1 MAPGWVGPA
10 ARQYTR
16 AMSPSERLRVQRP
29 SDILTSVAVR
39 AAAVYGLAFG
49 AVPAA
54 AALGVTVY
62 DMAKRQ
68 GRLRRPAQRPGTFQA
83 QVSTSALTIFTSG
96 QDVFDDMIAAIDGA
110 QETVKLETYIWKD
123 DATGRRFRD
132 AVNRAAQRGVDVWVQ
147 YDGFGNLVV
156 PRSFYRGF
164 HPDVRVFRLPAFAR
178 PYWRGPVRHSGFNHS
193 KILVVDGRV
202 GYVGGYNIGD
212 EYATEWRDT
221 HVKEEGPAV
230 WGLDHS
236 ISQVWNAAHPQEEQM
251 GWITPLSWE
260 PVVTVAA
267 NMPLRLTYPI
277 RTVYLEAIDR
287 AQRRIY
293 ISTPYFIPDR
303 QVLEALEDAA
313 RRGVDVRV
321 MIPKDSNHVVA
332 DWVSRGFY
340 AEMLDAGI
348 TVVLY
353 AAGMIHAKTATIDG
367 EWSTV
372 GTANIDRLSLSFN
385 YETNLSVVDRDFAAR
400 MEEIFAADSAVSEV
414 LTGAR
419 WKDRHGMARVVETLM
434 RPLRPLL

>member
-1 MAPGWVGPA
+1 MNRLGRLRTSVPA
-10 ARQYTR
+10 VPLRAIATR
-16 AMSPSERLRVQRP
+16 AA
-29 SDILTSVAVR
+29 VAYGLCVG
-39 AAAVYGLAFG
+39 AAPVVAAV
-49 AVPAA
+49 
-54 AALGVTVY
+54 GVTAY
-62 DMAKRQ
+62 DVVKRR
-68 GRLRRPAQRPGTFQA
+68 GRRRRPAQRPGTFEA
-83 QVSTSALTIFTSG
+83 TVGASTLTIFTSG
-96 QDVFDDMIAAIDGA
+96 SDVFDDMIASIDAA
-110 QETVKLETYIWKD
+110 QESVKLETYIWKA
-123 DATGRRFRD
+123 DATGQRFLD
-132 AVNRAAQRGVDVWVQ
+132 AINRAAARGVQVWVS

-156 PRSFYRGF
+156 PRRFYRQF
-164 HPDVRVFRLPAFAR
+164 HPEVRVYRLPAFAR
-178 PYWRGPVRHSGFNHS
+178 PFWRGLVRHSGFNHS

-212 EYATEWRDT
+212 EYACEWRDT

-236 ISQVWNAAHPQEEQM
+236 ISQVWNSAHRGEERMQ
-251 GWITPLSWE
+251 WIEPLSWE
-260 PVVTVAA
+260 PVVTVSA
-267 NMPLRLTYPI
+267 NLPLRLTYPI
-277 RTVYLEAIDR
+277 RTVYLNAIDR
-287 AQRRIY
+287 AQRHIY

-303 QVLEALEDAA
+303 QVLDALKDAA
-313 RRGVDVRV
+313 GRGVDVRV

-340 AEMLDAGI
+340 AEMAEAGI

-400 MEEIFAADSAVSEV
+400 MEEIFEADSAVSEV
-414 LTGAR
+414 LCSPR
-419 WKDRHGMARVVETLM
+419 WQDRHGLARVVETML